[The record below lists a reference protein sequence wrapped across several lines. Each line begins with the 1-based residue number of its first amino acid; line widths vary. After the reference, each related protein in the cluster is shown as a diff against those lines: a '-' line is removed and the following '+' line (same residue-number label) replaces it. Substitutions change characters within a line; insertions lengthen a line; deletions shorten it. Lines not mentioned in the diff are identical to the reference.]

1 MSGYDILIEHGVTR
15 LCHLTMLKSLT
26 HIITTSSGIVATN
39 SISQDTKSV
48 NDFERRDGQLNY
60 VCTSVQYPNSWYLR
74 NIAGRNADKIF
85 REWVV
90 IYIDPK
96 ILNERNAKFCPC
108 NASKSNGAYID
119 DNMDNID
126 SVFADCVL
134 GRSRT
139 PNMLSC
145 CPTDDQA
152 EVLIKD
158 GIPSRFISGIA
169 VKDNEIAGRVY
180 SMLNLYVKNIPI
192 YIAPEVIN
200 TEWSQSVR
208 SGEFPTEIQ
217 YDCLR
222 EG

>member
-1 MSGYDILIEHGVTR
+1 MSGYEILINRGVTR
-15 LCHLTMLKSLT
+15 LCHLTSLKNLT
-26 HIITTSSGIVATN
+26 HIITSSSGIVATN
-39 SISQDTKSV
+39 SIASDIKSV
-48 NDFERRDGQLNY
+48 NDYERLDGELGY

-74 NIAGRNADKIF
+74 KIAGRNLDKIF

-90 IYIDPK
+90 IYIEPS
-96 ILNERNAKFCPC
+96 ILNERNSKFCQC

-134 GRSRT
+134 GRRRT

-152 EVLIKD
+152 EVLIEN
-158 GIPSRFISGIA
+158 GIPSRFIIGIA
-169 VKDNEIAGRVY
+169 VKDNDTAGRVY
-180 SMLNLYVKNIPI
+180 SMLNLYAKNIPI
-192 YIAPEVIN
+192 YIAPEVLN

-208 SGEFPTEIQ
+208 NGRFPTEIE
-217 YDCLR
+217 YDCLM